1 MEASLHYQLL
11 AITIPISRNIII
23 SIFLAFRLSPSSP
36 SQDYYSVHGE
46 DASLAAADVFH
57 TSSVVKQLGGGARTL
72 PSVIL
77 SKMNFEL
84 FVRSLLLVKQYRVE
98 VYRSKSKGSNNWSL
112 AFKVG
117 VCTHLN
123 SLQY

>member
-1 MEASLHYQLL
+1 MEASLHHQLL
-11 AITIPISRNIII
+11 IPISRNIIL
-23 SIFLAFRLSPSSP
+23 SIFLAFRLSPSP

-117 VCTHLN
+117 VDI
-123 SLQY
+123 